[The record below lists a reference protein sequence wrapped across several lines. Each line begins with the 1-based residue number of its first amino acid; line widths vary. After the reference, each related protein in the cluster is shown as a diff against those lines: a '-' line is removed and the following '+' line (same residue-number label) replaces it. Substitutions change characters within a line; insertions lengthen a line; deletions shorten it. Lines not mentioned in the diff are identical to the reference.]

1 MATKRRLY
9 LPTAI
14 VLFVFGA
21 LTFWLSFVPTVGL
34 NSNFYGDLCEL
45 VGTSALLIGSNLM
58 VRLFSRSRMV
68 VTIFLL
74 GSFFLIVARLA
85 DFLEEVPFYR
95 TLPLVGVGGV
105 GQVLL
110 ERGAESL
117 GYIGLLATMLG
128 TMYELAAATVN
139 ATHGEQ
145 RYRQLFQSAQYL
157 GQVVDQSADAVLAVD
172 EDGKVHVWSSGAER
186 LLGYTKEEAK
196 SLSIAD
202 LLVEGLGHHSDSL
215 ANWVR
220 ERGALNEIEAVAQ
233 RKNGERFAAGV
244 SLSPLPKINDQPAGI
259 SIILRDIE
267 ERKVME
273 RELLASR
280 NLLAGALQAA
290 DVGLF
295 IIDRDGQLVTYNARA
310 RDLVGFSDKEM
321 AGIVSK
327 ESLGAVFDQP
337 QIFSHA
343 LFDTVLGKGHHE
355 EFRRL
360 LIRRRDGETRIC
372 NGALA
377 PVMDDKGKVIAAAG
391 VVVDITEREE
401 LQAKL
406 LEAQKMES
414 VGRLAGGVAHDF
426 NNLLAGVLGYASLIQ
441 EELGPGSPH
450 RQRLK
455 TIEESALRASDLT
468 RQLLTFARGGAR
480 HVETVVLNSIVSETL
495 ALLSHTLD
503 PNIRLRDVQ
512 AADLDAVQ
520 ADRTQM
526 GQVLMNLCL
535 NSRDAIEGAGE
546 IRLTTENVTVD
557 AVMSERIQVPG
568 PGRYVRLVVEDSGRG
583 MTFEVRQ
590 KMFDPFFSTKKTGEG
605 YGLGLSVVY
614 GIVKSHHGG
623 LLVESEPM
631 KGTRVEIYLP
641 SSGPAAAP
649 AKYGID
655 KTHALQRGSE
665 TVLVVDDEQLIRALV
680 RDILETAGYTVLDA
694 CTGEEGLDVYAQHRD
709 AIDLIIMDMVMP
721 GMGGAE
727 TLKQILAQDPDVRC
741 IVSSGYS
748 TERYSGGALDGR
760 NVRFVAKPFHTAA
773 LVTTVRALLDS

>member
-1 MATKRRLY
+1 MATKRRRY
-9 LPTAI
+9 LQIAT
-14 VLFVFGA
+14 VLFAFGA
-21 LTFWLSFVPTVGL
+21 LVFWLSFVPTVGL

-45 VGTSALLIGSNLM
+45 IGTAGLLVGANII
-58 VRLFSRSRMV
+58 VRILSRTRL
-68 VTIFLL
+68 VTTVFLL
-74 GSFFLIVARLA
+74 GTFFLLVARLA

-95 TLPLVGVGGV
+95 ALPVVGVGGI

-117 GYIGLLATMLG
+117 GYIGLMATMLG
-128 TMYELAAATVN
+128 TMYELAAATIS
-139 ATHGEQ
+139 AEHGEQ

-157 GQVVDQSADAVLAVD
+157 AQVVDQSADAVLAVD
-172 EDGKVHVWSSGAER
+172 EDGRVHVWSTGAER

-196 SLSIAD
+196 NLTIKEI
-202 LLVEGLGHHSDSL
+202 LVEGLDHSSDSIV
-215 ANWVR
+215 NWVR
-220 ERGALNEIEAVAQ
+220 ERGALSEIETVAQ
-233 RKNGERFAAGV
+233 RKNGARFAAGV
-244 SLSPLPKINDQPAGI
+244 SLSPLPKVEGQPAGI
-259 SIILRDIE
+259 SIIVRDIE

-295 IIDRDGQLVTYNARA
+295 IIDRDGQLVTYNTRA
-310 RDLVGFSDKEM
+310 RDIVGFDDEEM
-321 AGIVSK
+321 AGRISVETLSI
-327 ESLGAVFDQP
+327 VFDNPTVFTQ
-337 QIFSHA
+337 A
-343 LFDTVLGKGHHE
+343 LFDSVFTRGKHE
-355 EFRRL
+355 EFRRIL
-360 LIRRRDGETRIC
+360 LRRKDGATRIC

-377 PVMDDKGKVIAAAG
+377 PVFDDKGKIIAAAG

-401 LQAKL
+401 LQTKL

-441 EELGPGSPH
+441 EELGSGSPH

-480 HVETVVLNSIVSETL
+480 HVETVLLNEIVTETL

-503 PNIRLRDVQ
+503 PNIRLRDEL
-512 AADLDAVQ
+512 DENLDAVQ

-535 NSRDAIEGAGE
+535 NSRDAIEGVGE
-546 IRLTTENVTVD
+546 IRITTENIDVD
-557 AVMSERIQVPG
+557 EAMSQRVQVPG
-568 PGRYVRLVVEDSGRG
+568 AGRYVRIAVEDSGRG
-583 MTFEVRQ
+583 MSYEVRQ

-614 GIVKSHHGG
+614 GIVKSHNGG
-623 LLVESEPM
+623 LLVDSEPM
-631 KGTRVEIYLP
+631 KGTRIEIYLP
-641 SSGPAAAP
+641 SSGPATAP
-649 AKYGID
+649 AKYGFD
-655 KTHALQRGSE
+655 RKNELRGGSE

-680 RDILETAGYTVLDA
+680 RDILETSGYTVIDA
-694 CTGEEGLDVYAQHRD
+694 CTGEEGVLTYEQHRD
-709 AIDLIIMDMVMP
+709 KIDLIIMDMVMP

-727 TLKQILAQDPDVRC
+727 ALKQILAHDPNARC

-748 TERYSGGALDGR
+748 TERYSGGLLDGR

-773 LVTTVRALLDS
+773 LISTVRTLLDS